1 MIHKFGYIL
10 KLIRWSEWYHSKLP
24 LFFIAYYYLL
34 LIYHKVQLQDILLLL
49 PLWIFFVSLASFGY
63 MLNDYFDKSIDRMS
77 GKLNAMDRLSDW
89 QQIFALLIA
98 PFIGF
103 IAFIP
108 FYQYKFA
115 LMFALFS
122 YLLSILYSAPPFRLK
137 DKGVLGITCV
147 SLAEMVFPALIV
159 FGIFEHFMLDTL
171 LFATLYFL
179 IGLRWIL
186 VHQLIDRDND
196 ILANIETFAVTRTPA
211 RAYSLLQSFFAI
223 ELILMTGLLGG
234 MVYTLSFKMLP
245 LIVVYIVFE
254 LYLSPFWKKLGFR
267 HILASYDFAPLAN
280 FYFLFLPLWLSIL
293 LGCLNL
299 WFFTI
304 TAIEILWKQNYIS
317 FDIYLIR
324 LRRQHDRANELAQY

>member
-1 MIHKFGYIL
+1 MIYKLGYIL
-10 KLIRWSEWYHSKLP
+10 KLIRWTEWYHSKLP

-34 LIYHKVQLQDILLLL
+34 LIYHKVQLHDMLLLL
-49 PLWIFFVSLASFGY
+49 PLWIFFASLASFGY
-63 MLNDYFDKSIDRMS
+63 ILNDYFDKSIDRIS
-77 GKLNAMDRLSDW
+77 GKPNAIDSLSDW

-98 PFIGF
+98 PLIGF

-115 LMFALFS
+115 VMFVLLS
-122 YLLSILYSAPPFRLK
+122 YLFSILYSAYPFRLK
-137 DKGVLGITCV
+137 EKGVLGITCV

-186 VHQLIDRDND
+186 VHQFIDRDND
-196 ILANIETFAVTRTPA
+196 IQANIETFAATNTPTRT
-211 RAYSLLQSFFAI
+211 YSILQSFFAI
-223 ELILMTGLLGG
+223 ELIVMMGLLGV

-245 LIVVYIVFE
+245 LIVAYFAFE

-293 LGCLNL
+293 LGCLNP
-299 WFFTI
+299 WFFII
-304 TAIEILWKQNYIS
+304 TAIEILWKWNYIN
-317 FDIYLIR
+317 FNIYLIR
-324 LRRQHDRANELAQY
+324 LRRQHDGANELAQY